1 MGGIVLRACF
11 FRQGISRRK
20 VAASKV
26 CVVQTP
32 ARTALRSSPSREQQ
46 FWCDSLLLGQDSR
59 YLSKAKCRCM
69 NQTPL
74 TRLRFSIASQF
85 EFCLS
90 SQIASALT
98 ESFLCRFDVSRR
110 QQANRRAKRLKLTR
124 PMMRRCTSLDAKQAQ
139 QSFWFDRQCDD
150 QLQLPQSHALDK
162 RGERHYALPARECHG
177 NGCC

>member
-1 MGGIVLRACF
+1 M
-11 FRQGISRRK
+11 
-20 VAASKV
+20 
-26 CVVQTP
+26 VQTP
-32 ARTALRSSPSREQQ
+32 AELHFVHHRHANSN
-46 FWCDSLLLGQDSR
+46 FGVIHFFLGQDSR
-59 YLSKAKCRCM
+59 YLSKAKCRCI
-69 NQTPL
+69 NQTPV

-98 ESFLCRFDVSRR
+98 KSFLCRFDVSRR